1 MRQRDVFYVL
11 WASQISRLQHDK
23 GWAGESCGLPTHTQH
38 PMRNRACFGWLI
50 RVKWHKS
57 IVTQNFS
64 PSKYHSIMESNKE
77 TVFKPEACQ
86 FQITIFIMDQLKLW
100 HDSITSNI
108 NVITKIY
115 SNINRYHTS
124 FISSWWVDISLFNQ
138 FLVVWKFLL
147 TVSQTCQNQSFIDQ
161 SRAVTPQTA
170 GTEKYLD
177 IRVI

>member
-1 MRQRDVFYVL
+1 MSFTFFGPGRWHISSYDKDKSWELGLGVLGPRQ
-11 WASQISRLQHDK
+11 
-23 GWAGESCGLPTHTQH
+23 
-38 PMRNRACFGWLI
+38 PMRNSPCFGWLI

-138 FLVVWKFLL
+138 FLVVWKFWLR
-147 TVSQTCQNQSFIDQ
+147 VSQTCQNQSRTKQQ
-161 SRAVTPQTA
+161 SAGLDCVTPQTA
-170 GTEKYLD
+170 VSPEIKP
-177 IRVI
+177 